1 MNCATCQKD
10 LAAYSNYCYYCG
22 ARQPSA
28 PATPYVQKRLMRST
42 DQKLG
47 GVCGGLAEYL
57 DVDPTVVRLVWC
69 LIAFFSGIV
78 PGVIAYL
85 VAWAVLPA
93 PPKPGIEVIPAP
105 PAPAQPYTPP
115 AQPATNI
122 S

>member
-1 MNCATCQKD
+1 MVCTSCQKD
-10 LAAYSNYCYYCG
+10 LAAYSNYCYFCG

-28 PATPYVQKRLMRST
+28 PQVPYVQKRLMRSP
-42 DQKLG
+42 DAKLG

-69 LIAFFSGIV
+69 LIAFFTGII
-78 PGVIAYL
+78 PGTIAYL

-93 PPKPGIEVIPAP
+93 PPKVAVEVIP
-105 PAPAQPYTPP
+105 PAPVQPYSHPSP
-115 AQPATNI
+115 NV

>member
-10 LAAYSNYCYYCG
+10 LTAYSNYCYYCG

-28 PATPYVQKRLMRST
+28 PATPYVQKRLMRSA
-42 DQKLG
+42 DQKIG
-47 GVCGGLAEYL
+47 GVCGGFAEYL
-57 DVDPTVVRLVWC
+57 DVDPTVVRLIWC

-85 VAWAVLPA
+85 VAWAILPA
-93 PPKPGIEVIPAP
+93 PPKPGVEVIPV
-105 PAPAQPYTPP
+105 APAQPYPP
-115 AQPATNI
+115 AQPATNA

>member
-28 PATPYVQKRLMRST
+28 APPIWVQKRLMRST
-42 DQKLG
+42 DAKIG

-69 LIAFFSGIV
+69 LIAFFTGIV

-85 VAWAVLPA
+85 VAWIVLPA
-93 PPKPGIEVIPAP
+93 PPKPGVEVIAPAPMSAP
-105 PAPAQPYTPP
+105 PAAQGYT
-115 AQPATNI
+115 QP